1 MLKTQIFENICNL
14 SSEEKIL
21 AFFSRI
27 IECDKPQGTK
37 YKRPQGI
44 LTTTVGVIRS
54 TLQDL
59 RGCWK
64 HKFLKIYA
72 TFPVEKRFWPFFL
85 GLSSVTYLKRQT
97 VRVQKVVW
105 QLLRNL
111 QDQFYLATPSSL
123 VKTKTFEK
131 KKAIFPVKKS
141 FWPVF
146 PQSIECEKAS
156 GRFLRV
162 HNVFWQL
169 LWKLL
174 ELFCNTYEVVENKT
188 SWKKGKLSSEKTIV
202 AYFSR
207 GIERD
212 KCQQTP
218 YKGPECWQI
227 LCKLWV
233 CFYKTY

>member
-1 MLKTQIFENICNL
+1 M
-14 SSEEKIL
+14 
-21 AFFSRI
+21 
-27 IECDKPQGTK
+27 
-37 YKRPQGI
+37 
-44 LTTTVGVIRS
+44 
-54 TLQDL
+54 
-59 RGCWK
+59 
-64 HKFLKIYA
+64 
-72 TFPVEKRFWPFFL
+72 EKRFWPFFV
-85 GLSSVTYLKRQT
+85 GLSSVTNLKRQT

-105 QLLRNL
+105 QLLRFL
-111 QDQFYLATPSSL
+111 QDHFYLATPSSL

-169 LWKLL
+169 LWKLS

-202 AYFSR
+202 VYFSR
-207 GIERD
+207 GIKRD

-218 YKGPECWQI
+218 YKGPEGWQN

-233 CFYKTY
+233 CFYMTYEFIENTLFWKKKANFPVKKKVWPTFSRIIEFDKPQWTICKGPKGNLTITVEVIRSILSSNT